1 MKRFALLLIASCYTV
16 LLMAQ
21 AKPSVTIFGDS
32 YSTFEGY
39 LSPDTMDIWYFK
51 QIKDPRLTDV
61 NNVRQTW
68 WWQVIQQKGWKL
80 EKNNSWSGSTICNT
94 GYRSED
100 ATYKSFVTRLTNLG
114 SPDVILIFGG
124 TNDAWANAPVG
135 EFKYEGFTKADLF
148 TFRPAFAYMLAQ
160 IQERYPTA
168 DVYVISNCDLKAV
181 IPSSMQ
187 TICDH
192 YGVPMIQLHD
202 IHKMSGHPSV
212 KGMRQIA
219 EQVLPHLK

>member
-1 MKRFALLLIASCYTV
+1 MKRLFILLIACGCSA
-16 LLMAQ
+16 LMTAQ
-21 AKPSVTIFGDS
+21 SKPSVTIFGDS

-39 LSPDTMDIWYFK
+39 LTPDTMDIWYFK
-51 QIKDPRLTDV
+51 EIKDPKLTDV

-80 EKNNSWSGSTICNT
+80 EMNNSWSGSTICNT

-135 EFKYEGFTKADLF
+135 DFKYQNFTKADLF
-148 TFRPAFAYMLAQ
+148 TFRPAFAYMLDR

-181 IPSSMQ
+181 IPSSMK
-187 TICDH
+187 TICEH

-212 KGMRQIA
+212 RGMRQIA
-219 EQVLPHLK
+219 GQVLPYLK

>member
-1 MKRFALLLIASCYTV
+1 MKRLTLFVLACCCSV

-21 AKPSVTIFGDS
+21 VKPSVTVFGDS

-39 LSPDTMDIWYFK
+39 LTPDTMEIWYFK
-51 QIKDPRLTDV
+51 DIKDPRLTDV
-61 NNVRQTW
+61 KNVRETW
-68 WWQVIQQKGWKL
+68 WYQVIKQMNWKL
-80 EKNNSWSGSTICNT
+80 EMNNSWSGSTICNT

-100 ATYKSFVTRLTNLG
+100 ATYRSFVTRLTNLG
-114 SPDVILIFGG
+114 NPDVILIFGS
-124 TNDAWANAPVG
+124 TNDAWANSPIG
-135 EFKYEGFTKADLF
+135 EFKYKDFTKADLF
-148 TFRPAFAYMLAQ
+148 TFRPAFAYMLDQ

-181 IPSSMQ
+181 IPASMQ
-187 TICDH
+187 IICDH

-219 EQVLPHLK
+219 EQVLRHLK